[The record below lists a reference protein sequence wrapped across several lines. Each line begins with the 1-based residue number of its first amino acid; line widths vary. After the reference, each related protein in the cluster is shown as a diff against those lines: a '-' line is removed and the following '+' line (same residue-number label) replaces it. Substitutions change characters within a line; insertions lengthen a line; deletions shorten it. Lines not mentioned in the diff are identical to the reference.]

1 MQHDQSSMLNNEG
14 QLHYKVTGTQ
24 DEAEEHRPFPTLE
37 GVFHYVSEETG
48 FNIEIKYP
56 IELVNGQHECAN
68 YFERNEFVDI
78 ILAEVFRNAGTRRVV
93 FSSFDPDICTM

>member
-1 MQHDQSSMLNNEG
+1 MLNNEG